1 MSLKNIKINI
11 SQGLFG
17 SGKNLGGVLQSL
29 SRSFQ
34 QKGAP
39 LRQAMDTK
47 QQVVT
52 NFDKLMREYEGS
64 VSTYEKISWGLLK
77 ALSQSTEWKGGTYSQ
92 LEGTIE
98 KVFGKGFM
106 SDKVFD
112 HTDYQPSLVNVALLY
127 KNLAVW
133 IKESENTINLE
144 KRRAQGKPVPNQSK
158 VKTILLTDG
167 GQDTIYLPIV
177 PLVKTIGQ
185 LKELKKRVGAVM
197 QALQTTNALPIKAP
211 PSPGNRGASYDH
223 AFEQL
228 AQDVNAVATKYTEV
242 DLLLQAD
249 MITDVL
255 KTGSVIKGRIVS
267 KEFNTWLGHIEGSLS
282 GVARDAAQKAGF
294 ISSTSRNPINK
305 RLQKQ
310 FIDKIDWTKV
320 QWSKSQEESIVEQ
333 LALTAAGKKYKKVKK
348 SPKGRGKLNTTKI
361 TGNVRKNNVAQ
372 KVRKNRSKSK
382 SLSAHL
388 KKPFNV
394 KKQKRESGEG
404 LVELTKLEGLINKR
418 LPAEVR
424 RNMGR
429 PALRNQTG
437 RFSNSVELQS
447 LRPTA
452 KGISGE
458 YTYQV
463 SPYETFENTGA
474 RRWPTGYNPK
484 PLIAK
489 SIRNLAMQYTE
500 QKLVSL
506 RRT

>member
-1 MSLKNIKINI
+1 MSLKNIKINV

-17 SGKNLGGVLQSL
+17 SGKNLGSVLKSL
-29 SRSFQ
+29 STTFQ
-34 QKGAP
+34 QQGAP
-39 LRQAMDTK
+39 LRKAMDTK

-52 NFDKLMREYEGS
+52 NFDKLMNEYESS
-64 VSTYEKISWGLLK
+64 VSTYEKIKWGILK
-77 ALSQSTEWKGGTYSQ
+77 QLSQTNEWKGGNYDQ
-92 LEGTIE
+92 LKNNIE

-112 HTDYQPSLVNVALLY
+112 HTDYQPSLTNVALLY
-127 KNLAVW
+127 KNLAAW
-133 IKESENTINLE
+133 IQEIENTINLE
-144 KRRAQGKPVPNQSK
+144 KRRASGSPTPNQSK
-158 VKTILLTDG
+158 VRTLLLTDK
-167 GQDTIYLPIV
+167 GQDVISLPIV
-177 PLVKTIGQ
+177 PVVKTIGQ

-197 QALQTTNALPIKAP
+197 IALDKANSLPIKQP
-211 PSPGNRGASYDH
+211 PSAGNRGPSYDH

-228 AQDVNAVATKYTEV
+228 AEDVNIAASKYTEV

-255 KTGSVIKGRIVS
+255 KSGSVIKGRIVS
-267 KEFNTWLGHIEGSLS
+267 KDFNGWLGHIEGSLS

-320 QWSKSQEESIVEQ
+320 QWSKSQEEAIVEQ

-348 SPKGRGKLNTTKI
+348 SPKGKGKLNTQKI
-361 TGNVRKNNVAQ
+361 TGKVKKNTVGQ
-372 KVRKNRSKSK
+372 KVRKNRRKSK
-382 SLSAHL
+382 ALSAQL
-388 KKPFNV
+388 NKPFNV
-394 KKQKRESGEG
+394 RKQKRESGES
-404 LVELTKLEGLINKR
+404 LVALTKLEALINKR

-500 QKLVSL
+500 QKFVSL